1 MSLVTGRALI
11 LARLWNLVEPKMD
24 VFSTFSVKKKKKG
37 DVFGC
42 WKTASCESVTLEQAH
57 I

>member
-24 VFSTFSVKKKKKG
+24 VFSTFSVKKKKGGMCLVAGKPLA
-37 DVFGC
+37 V
-42 WKTASCESVTLEQAH
+42 SL
-57 I
+57 

>member
-24 VFSTFSVKKKKKG
+24 VFSTFSVKKKKKKKEMCLVAG
-37 DVFGC
+37 KPLAV
-42 WKTASCESVTLEQAH
+42 SL
-57 I
+57 

>member
-24 VFSTFSVKKKKKG
+24 VFSTFSVKKKKKKEMCLVAG
-37 DVFGC
+37 KPLAV
-42 WKTASCESVTLEQAH
+42 SL
-57 I
+57 

>member
-24 VFSTFSVKKKKKG
+24 VFSTFSVKKKKKEMCLVAG
-37 DVFGC
+37 KPLAV
-42 WKTASCESVTLEQAH
+42 SL
-57 I
+57 

>member
-24 VFSTFSVKKKKKG
+24 VFSTFSVKKKKEKKKEMCLVAG
-37 DVFGC
+37 KPLAV
-42 WKTASCESVTLEQAH
+42 SL
-57 I
+57 